1 MGALIAMKT
10 YAQAE
15 AADGLLEAS
24 MEAISKLRK
33 RLEQRYEQA
42 YPDLGDIIRHVIDKG
57 EANAWNLS
65 PLFPHLVLPD
75 LVEAHIAQVGLQP
88 VFIEPDKVVA
98 PPALIEH
105 RDHPA
110 HAQEQVYVSIKPEAV
125 PIY

>member
-1 MGALIAMKT
+1 MKT

-15 AADGLLEAS
+15 AAAHGLFEAS
-24 MEAISKLRK
+24 MEAVSKLRK

-42 YPDLGDIIRHVIDKG
+42 YPGLGDIIRYVVDG
-57 EANAWNLS
+57 EEAIAWNLS

-75 LVEAHIAQVGLQP
+75 LVEAHIAQLGLKS
-88 VFIEPDKVVA
+88 VFVEADERVA

-105 RDHPA
+105 REHLA
-110 HAQEQVYVSIKPEAV
+110 HAREQVYESLIPEAV

>member
-1 MGALIAMKT
+1 MKTYTQSEAVPGLFEALIA
-10 YAQAE
+10 AV
-15 AADGLLEAS
+15 
-24 MEAISKLRK
+24 SKLKK
-33 RLEQRYEQA
+33 RLQQEYGQA
-42 YPDLGDIIRHVIDKG
+42 YPDLGDIIRYVIDKE

-75 LVEAHIAQVGLQP
+75 LVEARFAQLGLQP

-105 RDHPA
+105 REHPA
-110 HAQEQVYVSIKPEAV
+110 HAPEQVYVSIMTEAV

>member
-1 MGALIAMKT
+1 MKT

-15 AADGLLEAS
+15 TACGLVEAS
-24 MEAISKLRK
+24 MEVTSKLRK

-42 YPDLGDIIRHVIDKG
+42 YPDLGDIVRYVIERE

-65 PLFPHLVLPD
+65 PLFPHLVLSD
-75 LVEAHIAQVGLQP
+75 LIEAHFAQIGLRP

-98 PPALIEH
+98 PPALVE
-105 RDHPA
+105 RREHPA
-110 HAQEQVYVSIKPEAV
+110 HAPEQVYVSIIPEAV

>member
-1 MGALIAMKT
+1 MKT
-10 YAQAE
+10 YEQAE
-15 AADGLLEAS
+15 TACGFFEAS
-24 MEAISKLRK
+24 METVFKLRE

-42 YPDLGDIIRHVIDKG
+42 YPDLGDIIRYVIDKE

-75 LVEAHIAQVGLQP
+75 LVEAHFAQIGLQP

-98 PPALIEH
+98 PTALIEH
-105 RDHPA
+105 REHPA
-110 HAQEQVYVSIKPEAV
+110 HAPEQVYVSIIPEAV

>member
-1 MGALIAMKT
+1 MKT

-24 MEAISKLRK
+24 MEAISKFRK

-42 YPDLGDIIRHVIDKG
+42 YPDLVDIIGYVVDG
-57 EANAWNLS
+57 EEAIAWNLS

-75 LVEAHIAQVGLQP
+75 LVEAHIAQLGLKP
-88 VFIEPDKVVA
+88 VFIEPDERVA
-98 PPALIEH
+98 LPALIEH
-105 RDHPA
+105 REHLV
-110 HAQEQVYVSIKPEAV
+110 HAREQVYESLIPEAV